1 MKYTYLIIC
10 LSALI
15 YGQLNSKNGLEISP
29 MDNYSLSIGSLN
41 ETSNE
46 LGITKENLY
55 RTASNQLINNE
66 TPPSENNMETFL
78 LLNINCMAINY
89 SDGRSTGMYTYN
101 VQANFIRPIKFNYN
115 GILLEHSAASVWN
128 SYSSGF
134 TNSSYIIIDDL
145 IKIIDEFSI
154 ELKSANK

>member
-1 MKYTYLIIC
+1 M
-10 LSALI
+10 
-15 YGQLNSKNGLEISP
+15 N
-29 MDNYSLSIGSLN
+29 NYSISIGSLN

-46 LGITKENLY
+46 LGITNENLY
-55 RTASNQLINNE
+55 RTASNQLMNNE
-66 TPPSENNMETFL
+66 TPANKNEKENFL

-101 VQANFIRPIKFNYN
+101 IQANFIRPIKFNYN
-115 GILLEHSAASVWN
+115 GNLLEHSAASVWN

-145 IKIIDEFSI
+145 IKIIDDFSI
-154 ELKSANK
+154 ELKSANN

>member
-1 MKYTYLIIC
+1 MKYTYLLIC

-15 YGQLNSKNGLEISP
+15 HGQLNSKNGLEISP

-66 TPPSENNMETFL
+66 TPANENNMETFL

-89 SDGRSTGMYTYN
+89 SDGRSTGMYTYS
-101 VQANFIRPIKFNYN
+101 VQANFIRPVKFNYN
-115 GILLEHSAASVWN
+115 ENLLEHSAASVWN

-145 IKIIDEFSI
+145 IKIIDDFSI